1 MIISIAIFRRI
12 ERIDKTRR
20 DLSNKSAKG
29 TKKKFYDSL
38 EKEFP
43 PPPCVI
49 SYKLLKDQSVLQPQ
63 PSSSAA
69 AATISEPTTT
79 SSDSPLSLIPVSSWK
94 LPGCCCFMGCS
105 CVILELKLRLQDDV
119 YMYRKLKYY
128 VIAGWYNS

>member
-1 MIISIAIFRRI
+1 MYKRQTFRRI

-49 SYKLLKDQSVLQPQ
+49 RHKLLKDQSVLQLQ
-63 PSSSAA
+63 TSSSAA
-69 AATISEPTTT
+69 AAFISEPSTT
-79 SSDSPLSLIPVSSWK
+79 SSDSHLIPVS
-94 LPGCCCFMGCS
+94 
-105 CVILELKLRLQDDV
+105 V
-119 YMYRKLKYY
+119 
-128 VIAGWYNS
+128 